1 MEVLWAPWRMAYIG
15 GPKEPGCIFCTHPEA
30 ADQKAALVLARP
42 AHAVVMLNRYPYGNG
57 HVMVAPRRHTADLA
71 ALSPE
76 EHGALAETVR
86 RSVKLLQD
94 FFRCDG
100 MNVGMNLGSAA
111 GAGIAD
117 HLHWHLVP
125 RWIGDT
131 NFMPV
136 IGEVRSMPEHLEAL
150 WDRLHPVFAAMDTV
164 APVGKGGSR

>member
-1 MEVLWAPWRMAYIG
+1 MAYIG
-15 GPKEPGCIFCTHPEA
+15 GPKEPGCIFCKAVDT
-30 ADQKAALVLARP
+30 ADEKGALVLARS

-76 EHGALAETVR
+76 EHGGLAESLR
-86 RSVKLLQD
+86 RSVALLQD

-117 HLHWHLVP
+117 HLHWHAVP

-136 IGEVRSMPEHLEAL
+136 IGEVRSMPEHLDAL
-150 WDRLHPVFAAMDTV
+150 WERLRPAFSAIDQSGTS
-164 APVGKGGSR
+164 APKGAGRGGSQ